1 MQPRFQMLRDI
12 VRFNKEASEVL
23 RTVSVAG
30 EMTVGTLTA
39 FLTFMTILQMPVR
52 QLGLLVN
59 SFARTSTCGARIF
72 ALLDLKPVVSDVKN
86 APDYRVRLDSED
98 GPDAGP
104 AWKDSSENAGEL
116 VSMRLEGPIFPF
128 PIRAKLFQS
137 NDDPSVWTLRWKHAR
152 KIEDEE

>member
-1 MQPRFQMLRDI
+1 MAEIGTFTRTETGYAGKLHSFGLCDELFI
-12 VRFNKEASEVL
+12 VPA
-23 RTVSVAG
+23 
-30 EMTVGTLTA
+30 
-39 FLTFMTILQMPVR
+39 
-52 QLGLLVN
+52 
-59 SFARTSTCGARIF
+59 
-72 ALLDLKPVVSDVKN
+72 KPSDMKN

-104 AWKDSSENAGEL
+104 AWKDASENAGEF